1 MRRAPSGKK
10 LTSLPDWLPIDVHHY
25 LAHTA
30 SGKSIRSLARGA
42 GCHASTVLRQI
53 RKYEA
58 RREDPLV
65 DEALQRIG
73 HRHYPTS
80 SQRLSIQEKQSMTKQ
95 VRIVAKNC
103 ETGRFTQEA
112 MRVLR
117 RLCETGSRLVVA
129 PDLDNAIVL
138 RSLPGGETTR
148 TAVLDRDI
156 AQTLALRE
164 WIHCDQDG
172 RVRQYGITQAGRS
185 WLQEQDES
193 NVSGLGFAEAA
204 TPFDNVDPVRPLRG
218 AIAESPLAV
227 LARRKD
233 KTGAPFLSGD
243 LVAAGEQLRED
254 FELSQLGP
262 RVTQDWDRFLT
273 GHDGTSQRGTNLA
286 GTGPMAARARVQSA
300 LRDLGPGLGDV
311 VLRCCCYLEGMEAA
325 EKRMGWSA
333 RSGKI
338 VLRIALQ
345 RLRTHYDDMVGP
357 HGPLIG

>member
-1 MRRAPSGKK
+1 
-10 LTSLPDWLPIDVHHY
+10 
-25 LAHTA
+25 
-30 SGKSIRSLARGA
+30 
-42 GCHASTVLRQI
+42 
-53 RKYEA
+53 
-58 RREDPLV
+58 
-65 DEALQRIG
+65 
-73 HRHYPTS
+73 
-80 SQRLSIQEKQSMTKQ
+80 MTKQ